1 MIVLRYYE
9 GCSNREIAGY
19 PGITEAGVHSTDRY
33 ARCRLRDA
41 LTEGRRE
48 QP

>member
-9 GCSNREIAGY
+9 GCSNCEFAMY
-19 PGITEAGVHSTDRY
+19 LGITEAGVCWTDRY
-33 ARCRLRDA
+33 ARCRLRGA
-41 LTEGRRE
+41 LTEGRHE